1 MPSGSI
7 VAGRVDQDHWLTFGT
22 PEVLPVLYSN
32 YPVLMTGNNAEAVVR
47 IGDLVNT
54 DNNNEFKQI
63 NWSSIPPGKN
73 ITVRMSG
80 LVWPEAAQR
89 IANSAYLTR
98 ERIGRGQII
107 MFAGEPNFR
116 GSARGTNRLW
126 LNAVIYGAGL
136 GASSKIEL

>member
-1 MPSGSI
+1 
-7 VAGRVDQDHWLTFGT
+7 
-22 PEVLPVLYSN
+22 
-32 YPVLMTGNNAEAVVR
+32 MTGKNAEAVVR

-98 ERIGRGQII
+98 EGIGRGQII

-116 GSARGTNRLW
+116 GSAKGTNRLW